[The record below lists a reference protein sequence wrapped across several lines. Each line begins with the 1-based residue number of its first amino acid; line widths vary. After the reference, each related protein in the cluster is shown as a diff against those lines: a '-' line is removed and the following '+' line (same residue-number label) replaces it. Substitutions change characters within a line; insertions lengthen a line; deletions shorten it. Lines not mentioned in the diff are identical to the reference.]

1 MKNELRTKT
10 VGCKMTESEH
20 ALIEALAQRKN
31 RSVSD
36 WCRDSLIACVA
47 AEPKGID
54 PARTVLEEILAL
66 RTIVSTILF
75 RLANGQKIEEEQM
88 TKLIEKADGSKGH
101 RAEEL
106 LRQTK
111 GSVEVEK

>member
-10 VGCKMTESEH
+10 VGCKVTESEH

-36 WCRDSLIACVA
+36 WCRDSLIACAA
-47 AEPKGID
+47 AEQKGAD
-54 PARTVLEEILAL
+54 PTRAVLEELLAL

-88 TKLIEKADGSKGH
+88 TKLINRADGSKGH
-101 RAEEL
+101 RAQEL
-106 LRQTK
+106 LGLSKDVLR
-111 GSVEVEK
+111 